1 MSLAMVGTD
10 NRIGR
15 QQMVGNDTIKA
26 KLQELEERV
35 WDVEAIEARYRKL
48 KSEGIPKK
56 TLDRDEIIANKEQ
69 ILDRVERRAE
79 EYNFLLGNCARGTAL
94 ALMEQFGLGNMEII
108 KALSP
113 FPGIGGTGQMCGGIT
128 GSLIA
133 LGLYFGSDDMLD
145 FEAVGA
151 SINIAQKFMARF
163 KDELGYQLCAEIHE
177 HVIFGRFMDPGAS
190 EEHMKAFAEA
200 KGFEKC
206 GLATGTGARL
216 AAGFVVDSMK

>member
-1 MSLAMVGTD
+1 MAGYEALKKKVDELA
-10 NRIGR
+10 
-15 QQMVGNDTIKA
+15 
-26 KLQELEERV
+26 ERV
-35 WDVEAIEARYRKL
+35 WDVQAIEARYRKL
-48 KSEGIPKK
+48 KAGGIPKK
-56 TLDRDEIIANKEQ
+56 TLDRDEIIANKQQ
-69 ILDRVERRAE
+69 ILDRVQRRAE
-79 EYNFLLGNCARGTAL
+79 EYNFLAGNCARGTAL
-94 ALMEQFGLGNMEII
+94 ALMEEFGLGNMEII

-145 FEAVGA
+145 FKAVGA
-151 SINIAQKFMARF
+151 TIDIAQKFMASF
-163 KDELGYQLCAEIHE
+163 KDELGHQLCAEIHE

>member
-1 MSLAMVGTD
+1 MVA
-10 NRIGR
+10 NE
-15 QQMVGNDTIKA
+15 VIKA
-26 KLQELEERV
+26 KLQELSERV
-35 WDVEAIEARYRKL
+35 WDVQAIEARYRKL
-48 KSEGIPKK
+48 KAEEIPRK
-56 TLDRDEIIANKEQ
+56 TLTRDEIIANKQQ
-69 ILDRVERRAE
+69 ILDRVQKRAE
-79 EYNFLLGNCARGTAL
+79 EYNFLAGNCARGTAL
-94 ALMEQFGLGNMEII
+94 ALMEEFGLGSMEII

-133 LGLYFGSDDMLD
+133 FGLYFGSDDMLD

-151 SINIAQKFMARF
+151 TIDISQKFMASF
-163 KDELGYQLCAEIHE
+163 KDTLGYQLCNEIHE

-216 AAGFVVDSMK
+216 AAEIIIESLE

>member
-1 MSLAMVGTD
+1 MVA
-10 NRIGR
+10 NEA
-15 QQMVGNDTIKA
+15 IKA

-35 WDVEAIEARYRKL
+35 WDVQAIEARYKKL
-48 KSEGIPKK
+48 AAEEIPRK
-56 TLDRDEIIANKEQ
+56 TLTRDEIITNKQQ
-69 ILDRVERRAE
+69 ILDRVQKRAE
-79 EYNFLLGNCARGTAL
+79 EYNLLARNCARGTAL
-94 ALMEQFGLGNMEII
+94 ALMEEFGLGSMEII

-133 LGLYFGSDDMLD
+133 FGLYFGSDDMLD

-151 SINIAQKFMARF
+151 TIDIAQKFMASF
-163 KDELGYQLCAEIHE
+163 KDKLGHQLCNEIHE

-216 AAGFVVDSMK
+216 AAEIIIESLE

>member
-1 MSLAMVGTD
+1 MVA
-10 NRIGR
+10 NE
-15 QQMVGNDTIKA
+15 TIKA
-26 KLQELEERV
+26 KLQELEKRV
-35 WDVEAIEARYRKL
+35 WDVEAIGARYRKM
-48 KSEGIPKK
+48 KAEGIPKK
-56 TLDRDEIIANKEQ
+56 ALDRDEIIANKQQ

-94 ALMEQFGLGNMEII
+94 ALMEEFGLGNMEII
-108 KALSP
+108 KSLSP

-151 SINIAQKFMARF
+151 TIDIAQKFMASF
-163 KDELGYQLCAEIHE
+163 KEKLGYQLCAEIHE
-177 HVIFGRFMDPGAS
+177 YVIFGRFMDPGAS

>member
-1 MSLAMVGTD
+1 M
-10 NRIGR
+10 
-15 QQMVGNDTIKA
+15 
-26 KLQELEERV
+26 EE
-35 WDVEAIEARYRKL
+35 
-48 KSEGIPKK
+48 
-56 TLDRDEIIANKEQ
+56 
-69 ILDRVERRAE
+69 
-79 EYNFLLGNCARGTAL
+79 
-94 ALMEQFGLGNMEII
+94 FGLGSMEII

-113 FPGIGGTGQMCGGIT
+113 FPGIGGTGQICGGIT

-133 LGLYFGSDDMLD
+133 FGLYFGSDDLLD

-151 SINIAQKFMARF
+151 TIDIAQRFMVGF
-163 KDELGYQLCAEIHE
+163 KNEMGYQLCAEIHE

-216 AAGFVVDSMK
+216 AAGFLIDGIQ

>member
-1 MSLAMVGTD
+1 MV
-10 NRIGR
+10 
-15 QQMVGNDTIKA
+15 VSEAIKA

-35 WDVEAIEARYRKL
+35 WDVQAIEARYRKL
-48 KSEGIPKK
+48 MAEGIPRK
-56 TLDRDEIIANKEQ
+56 TLDRNEIIASKQ
-69 ILDRVERRAE
+69 HILDRVQGRAE

-94 ALMEQFGLGNMEII
+94 ALMEEFGLGNMEII

-113 FPGIGGTGQMCGGIT
+113 FPGIGGTGQICGGIT

-133 LGLYFGSDDMLD
+133 FGLYFGSDDLLD

-151 SINIAQKFMARF
+151 TIDIAQRFMAGF
-163 KDELGYQLCAEIHE
+163 KNEMGYQLCAEIHE

-216 AAGFVVDSMK
+216 AAGFLIDGIH

>member
-1 MSLAMVGTD
+1 MVA
-10 NRIGR
+10 NEA
-15 QQMVGNDTIKA
+15 IKA

-35 WDVEAIEARYRKL
+35 WDVQVIEARYRKM
-48 KSEGIPKK
+48 KAEGIPQKS
-56 TLDRDEIIANKEQ
+56 LDRDEIIANKQQ

-79 EYNFLLGNCARGTAL
+79 EYNFLARNCARGTAL
-94 ALMEQFGLGNMEII
+94 ALMEEFGLGSMEII

-133 LGLYFGSDDMLD
+133 FGLYFGSDDMLD

-151 SINIAQKFMARF
+151 TIDIAQKFMASF
-163 KDELGYQLCAEIHE
+163 KDELGHQLCTEIHE

-206 GLATGTGARL
+206 GLAAGTGARL
-216 AAGFVVDSMK
+216 AVGFVVDSMSE

>member
-1 MSLAMVGTD
+1 MAA
-10 NRIGR
+10 NE
-15 QQMVGNDTIKA
+15 TIKA
-26 KLQELEERV
+26 KLQELEKRV
-35 WDVEAIEARYRKL
+35 WDVQAIEARYRKM
-48 KSEGIPKK
+48 KAEGIPKK
-56 TLDRDEIIANKEQ
+56 TLDRDEITANKQQ

-79 EYNFLLGNCARGTAL
+79 EYNFLAGNCARGTAL
-94 ALMEQFGLGNMEII
+94 ALMEEFGLGNMEII

-133 LGLYFGSDDMLD
+133 LGLYFGSDDMLN

-216 AAGFVVDSMK
+216 AAGFVIDSMK

>member
-1 MSLAMVGTD
+1 MVA
-10 NRIGR
+10 NE
-15 QQMVGNDTIKA
+15 VIKA
-26 KLQELEERV
+26 KLQELSERV
-35 WDVEAIEARYRKL
+35 WDVQAIEARYRKL
-48 KSEGIPKK
+48 KAEEIPRK
-56 TLDRDEIIANKEQ
+56 TLTRDEIIANKQQ
-69 ILDRVERRAE
+69 ILDRVQKRAE
-79 EYNFLLGNCARGTAL
+79 EYNFLAGNCARGTAL
-94 ALMEQFGLGNMEII
+94 ALMEEFGLGSMEII

-133 LGLYFGSDDMLD
+133 FGLYFGSDDMLD

-151 SINIAQKFMARF
+151 TIDISQKFMASF
-163 KDELGYQLCAEIHE
+163 KDTLGHQLCNEIHE

-216 AAGFVVDSMK
+216 AAEIIIESLE